1 MNISREEAIR
11 KHREMWS
18 WIAEQYE
25 NELDGLDVPAI
36 HLKARFVKEHYP
48 NDEPDSMCY
57 CCEYA
62 GRVWNPEIGAS
73 KYNCERCPLKW
84 PSTCHEFMCLHKT
97 DEMNS
102 DGLYEQCI
110 YQSHPYIANY
120 KKAASIAREIAN
132 LPERKIGEE

>member
-25 NELDGLDVPAI
+25 YELDVPVKR
-36 HLKARFVKEHYP
+36 LKTKFVKEHYP
-48 NDEPDSMCY
+48 NDYPASMCY

-62 GRVWNPEIGAS
+62 GIVLNSEIGGS
-73 KYNCERCPLKW
+73 RYNCERCPLEW
-84 PSTCHEFMCLHKT
+84 PSTCCELMCSHKT
-97 DEMNS
+97 DELDS

-110 YQSHPYIANY
+110 YQSLSYIANY

-132 LPERKIGEE
+132 LPERKIEER